1 MSALPLQR
9 ASHAEGGNRPLTAF
23 LTQLTRDVL
32 AADIAGFWFVNSHHA
47 RPFDFVFLAVTQ
59 LGNGWVVIP
68 IVLAL
73 VIWKHG
79 RKAGLPLAVCAA
91 TFALSGLSNNTLKR
105 FIEWRR
111 PVEYFVRQD
120 RTGEL
125 ARRVH
130 VVGEE
135 LGGRTFP
142 SGHTNTAFAS
152 AVLLVGLLRRRW
164 WPALLV
170 AGAVGWSRLYLG
182 VHFPSD
188 VVTGATLGSGF
199 AAAIVIAT
207 RRMRQPRLASP
218 PGAAGTQPA

>member
-1 MSALPLQR
+1 MNLSRCLSSR
-9 ASHAEGGNRPLTAF
+9 GIHA
-23 LTQLTRDVL
+23 
-32 AADIAGFWFVNSHHA
+32 
-47 RPFDFVFLAVTQ
+47 
-59 LGNGWVVIP
+59 
-68 IVLAL
+68 
-73 VIWKHG
+73 
-79 RKAGLPLAVCAA
+79 
-91 TFALSGLSNNTLKR
+91 GLSNNTLKR

-120 RTGEL
+120 PTGEL

-152 AVLLVGLLRRRW
+152 AVLLVGLVGRRW

-170 AGAVGWSRLYLG
+170 AAAVGWSRLYLG

-188 VVTGATLGSGF
+188 VVTGALLGSGF
-199 AAAIVIAT
+199 AVAAVIGT
-207 RRMRQPRLASP
+207 RRMRRSRP
-218 PGAAGTQPA
+218 AAPLGG

>member
-1 MSALPLQR
+1 MTGWLPRL
-9 ASHAEGGNRPLTAF
+9 AH
-23 LTQLTRDVL
+23 DVL
-32 AADIAGFWFVNSHHA
+32 AADLAAFWFVNSRHT
-47 RPFDFVFLAVTQ
+47 PLLDPVFLAITQ

-68 IVLAL
+68 LVLAL
-73 VIWKHG
+73 TVWKHG
-79 RKAGLPLAVCAA
+79 RQVGFPLAVCAL
-91 TFALSGLSNNTLKR
+91 TFALAGLSNNTLKR

-120 RTGEL
+120 PTGEL

-152 AVLLVGLLRRRW
+152 AVLLVGLVGRRW

-170 AGAVGWSRLYLG
+170 AAAVGWSRLYLG

-188 VVTGATLGSGF
+188 VVTGALLGSGF
-199 AAAIVIAT
+199 AVAVVIGT
-207 RRMRQPRLASP
+207 RRMRQPRP
-218 PGAAGTQPA
+218 AAPLGG

>member
-1 MSALPLQR
+1 
-9 ASHAEGGNRPLTAF
+9 LTAF
-23 LTQLTRDVL
+23 FAQLTHDVL
-32 AADIAGFWFVNSHHA
+32 AADLAAFWFVNSHHA
-47 RPFDFVFLAVTQ
+47 RPFDFSFLAVTQ

-73 VIWKHG
+73 VIWRHG

-91 TFALSGLSNNTLKR
+91 TFALCGMSNNTLKR

-120 RTGEL
+120 PTGEL

-152 AVLLVGLLRRRW
+152 AVLLVGLVGRRW

-170 AGAVGWSRLYLG
+170 AGVVGWSRLYLG

-188 VVTGATLGSGF
+188 VVTGALLGSGF
-199 AAAIVIAT
+199 AVAVVVAT
-207 RRMRQPRLASP
+207 RRMRRP
-218 PGAAGTQPA
+218 QPAAPSGG